1 MKRRVAAAAIVLIA
15 LCTLLSCAQ
24 KTPEEKLQD
33 AAEALKKRDPL
44 GAIVLAREVLRDHTT
59 GTLAL
64 QARWLLYQCYAV
76 DRNPRECN
84 RILDEII
91 TQTGFGS
98 PHGQQAALQRVQTFA
113 AMRQTTAALEQAN
126 AFLEVKDI
134 QPGSP
139 FWLNLMFLRADL
151 LLQLDQITT
160 AQTAL
165 ASILRSW
172 DAPENARKDALDQL
186 ENTYATTQSAAAGI
200 AFFQTHLADEPSTT
214 IRPEVYRV
222 MGRLASI
229 LKDKEREEAFYGK
242 CFELYERMYE
252 QADGAEAKIAVLRH
266 YAGARHMKGDIEGS
280 AALLKKGLADFPTA
294 SSRIDLYYQLASLYG
309 YNGRFDEAIEV
320 CRTLPQEFPNDPRRV
335 RAYFMIAE
343 CHLQQKKYDA
353 AIGDCRE
360 IIALF
365 PGQAPAQEAA
375 RAIRMIEALRRQEA
389 ETSATLA
396 ASQATSEPL
405 QIGGRT
411 MLTTAPAAS
420 GAVPSGQPTAPSTA
434 PAALPAAPPAT
445 APSTLP
451 TTGPVAPP
459 PSAPSAAASPTGPP
473 LAR

>member
-1 MKRRVAAAAIVLIA
+1 MKHRFAAAAIA
-15 LCTLLSCAQ
+15 LLAACAVLSCAQ

-59 GTLAL
+59 GTIAL

-91 TQTGFGS
+91 AQTGFGS

-139 FWLNLMFLRADL
+139 FWLNLMFMRAEL
-151 LLQLDQITT
+151 LLQLDQVTT
-160 AQTAL
+160 AQKAL
-165 ASILRSW
+165 ASILRTW

-186 ENTYATTQSAAAGI
+186 ENTYATTQSAATGI
-200 AFFQTHLADEPSTT
+200 EFFQTHLADEPSTT

-222 MGRLASI
+222 MGRLAAL

-242 CFELYERMYE
+242 CFEHYERMYQE
-252 QADGAEAKIAVLRH
+252 AAGAEAKIAVLRH

-280 AALLKKGLADFPTA
+280 AALLKKGLAEFPTA

-309 YNGRFDEAIEV
+309 FNGRFDEAIEV
-320 CRTLPQEFPNDPRRV
+320 CRTIPQEFPNDPRRV

-365 PGQAPAQEAA
+365 PGQAPAQEAT

-396 ASQATSEPL
+396 ASQSTTGVL
-405 QIGGRT
+405 QVGGRT
-411 MLTTAPAAS
+411 MLTTAPAQA
-420 GAVPSGQPTAPSTA
+420 APVPSGQPAAPSTG
-434 PAALPAAPPAT
+434 PAALPATGPVPTPSATPAPAATPASAPKTGASAPGAPPA
-445 APSTLP
+445 P
-451 TTGPVAPP
+451 
-459 PSAPSAAASPTGPP
+459 
-473 LAR
+473 